1 MPGVTIVDAELRNDA
16 QKRCDAGRSGKMV
29 TVSGTKVKIVK
40 KKVTKFKRHESERY
54 HRLKPNWRKPKG
66 IDNRVRRR
74 FRGMRA
80 MPTIGFGSD
89 RRTRFVLPCGYK
101 KVLVRNVKDLDML
114 LMQSFRYIGEVAH
127 TVSAQSRKAIVER
140 AAQLNIKLT
149 NGHARIRTEESE

>member
-1 MPGVTIVDAELRNDA
+1 
-16 QKRCDAGRSGKMV
+16 MV

-89 RRTRFVLPCGYK
+89 KRTKFVLPCGYK
-101 KVLVRNVKDLDML
+101 KVLVRNVKVR
-114 LMQSFRYIGEVAH
+114 RYALSVFYASVHVAALFS
-127 TVSAQSRKAIVER
+127 SASR
-140 AAQLNIKLT
+140 
-149 NGHARIRTEESE
+149 

>member
-1 MPGVTIVDAELRNDA
+1 
-16 QKRCDAGRSGKMV
+16 MV
-29 TVSGTKVKIVK
+29 NVAGTKVKIVK
-40 KKVTKFKRHESERY
+40 KKVTRFKRHESDRY

-80 MPTIGFGSD
+80 MPNVGFGSD
-89 RRTRFVLPCGYK
+89 KRTKFVLPCGYK

-149 NGHARIRTEESE
+149 NGHARIRTEENE